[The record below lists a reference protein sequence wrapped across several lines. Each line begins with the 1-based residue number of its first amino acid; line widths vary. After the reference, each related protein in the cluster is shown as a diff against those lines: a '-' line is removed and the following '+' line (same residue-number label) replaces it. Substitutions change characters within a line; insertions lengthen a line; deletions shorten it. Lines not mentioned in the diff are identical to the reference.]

1 MSNVAP
7 LRRPPTPAEGGS
19 TVPYAENRAWEVD
32 REILSRRSERRAW
45 WVAGTSMVITLLA
58 IAAVFAQGPL
68 RRVETVA
75 IVVDK
80 NTGASHVETRLS
92 EQTIPA
98 MDALDMHNAA
108 VFVRA
113 REAYAWQW
121 LQRDYD
127 QVARMSTPVVFADY
141 GKQFAEP
148 HDMTKEMGA
157 VGEYRINVVNIRV
170 PPEGRTGNKGEVVVT
185 FEKTKKDPVTLALT
199 TQRFVATIRFEY
211 RPNLLAKEVDRIEN
225 PFGYVVTAYRADVD
239 LTGAVK
245 VPS

>member
-7 LRRPPTPAEGGS
+7 LRRPPPPEDVSAAL
-19 TVPYAENRAWEVD
+19 PYTENRAWEVD
-32 REILSRRSERRAW
+32 REILSRRSERKAW
-45 WVAGTSMVITLLA
+45 WVAGASLVITLLA

-80 NTGASHVETRLS
+80 NTGASHIETRLS

-127 QVARMSTPVVFADY
+127 QVARMSTPAVFADY

-157 VGEYRINVVNIRV
+157 VGEYRIDVVNIRV
-170 PPEGRTGNKGEVVVT
+170 PPEGRSGNKGEVVVT
-185 FEKTKKDPVTLALT
+185 FEKTKKDPVTLVLT
-199 TQRFVATIRFEY
+199 TQRYVATIRFEY
-211 RPNLLAKEVDRIEN
+211 RPKLLTKEADRIDN

-239 LTGAVK
+239 LTSAVK